1 MKTKRVT
8 KEWLEHQVNVINGEL
23 MNYHHEVA
31 QRQKLEGARNYY
43 VSKLVEM
50 DEYDL
55 QTIEIEDYGQN

>member
-8 KEWLEHQVNVINGEL
+8 KEWLEHQVNVINATL

-31 QRQKLEGARNYY
+31 QRQRLESARNYY

-55 QTIEIEDYGQN
+55 KVIEIEDYGQN